1 MAVILVLEK
10 GEEATV
16 GVLLDLPSVTG
27 VVIGGEEQEA
37 SLVVQ
42 SQGGGGG
49 TGCVRQRI
57 VRCSWLVW
65 QLC

>member
-1 MAVILVLEK
+1 MLEK
-10 GEEATV
+10 GEEAMV

-49 TGCVRQRI
+49 TGCV
-57 VRCSWLVW
+57 
-65 QLC
+65 